1 MYFLSGDLFFL
12 GLRGRVL
19 EEAIVEDGSVRIIE
33 MFTLRKG
40 S

>member
-1 MYFLSGDLFFL
+1 MYFLSGGLFFL

-19 EEAIVEDGSVRIIE
+19 EEAIVEDRSVRIIE
-33 MFTLRKG
+33 VFTLRKG